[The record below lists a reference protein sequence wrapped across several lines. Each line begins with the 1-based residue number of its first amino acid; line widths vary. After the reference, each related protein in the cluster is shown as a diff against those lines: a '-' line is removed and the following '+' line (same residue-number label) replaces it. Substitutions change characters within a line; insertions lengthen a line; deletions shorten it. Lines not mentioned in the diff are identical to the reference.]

1 MRWQLAKEEEQYFEE
16 AVLFAAL
23 ASAPPP
29 CPRIRTRFN
38 FNALPDA
45 IPDNIVTRE
54 RTKATGLEALCVL
67 LYKLAVPVLW
77 EDTEIF
83 FGRSSCGLSII
94 FMHLLDL
101 LDATFSSLIL
111 FNRNIAAARLKE
123 YSQAVFDAG
132 SPYTNVWCFVDGT
145 VRGVCRPVPRRVH
158 HKKRKLLGQQSIYN
172 GHKRKHALKF
182 QTLVTPDGLIS
193 HLFGP
198 YAGRN
203 HDIKMYRESKIAG
216 TIRLDSRFRGFRVF
230 GDCAYGNDDVI
241 VSPFEG
247 AIGNLTAEQ
256 THINACMSRIR
267 VSVEWSYAQIVS
279 YWKALDVKSSQR
291 IGTQPVGKMYRVG
304 VLMTNCITCIR
315 GGNTASDYFNC
326 PPPDISEY
334 LES

>member
-1 MRWQLAKEEEQYFEE
+1 MDQACFLDSQVSWYCRSLSRGVRRHYKSPYLLQRWQLAKEEEQYFEE

-45 IPDNIVTRE
+45 
-54 RTKATGLEALCVL
+54 
-67 LYKLAVPVLW
+67 
-77 EDTEIF
+77 
-83 FGRSSCGLSII
+83 
-94 FMHLLDL
+94 
-101 LDATFSSLIL
+101 
-111 FNRNIAAARLKE
+111 E
-123 YSQAVFDAG
+123 YSHAVFDAG
-132 SPYTNVWCFVDGT
+132 SPYTNVWSFVDGT

-203 HDIKMYRESKIAG
+203 HDIKMYRESKIAD

-267 VSVEWSYAQIVS
+267 ISVEWSYAQIVS
-279 YWKALDVKSSQR
+279 YWKALDVKPNLR